1 MVRDDRFLAR
11 MRMRVRERLWLSMCH
26 RTRRSLDRRRR
37 ICAHCHETLS
47 LWPRGRSH
55 RATTWI
61 TSWWRVGIRERDRA
75 LKFLTCK
82 ARRLLGG
89 NGHDDRRCVRS
100 RHWLVVVAQ
109 SQGAMVSFDDI
120 SHIQGSPPA
129 TRVASLTM
137 DKKRAGASDGG
148 DAKRIKSE
156 PVWRQMAQRR
166 AAGPVAPGSKAIP
179 EGKPHCLAGLT
190 LVFTGELSSISRDD
204 AVD

>member
-1 MVRDDRFLAR
+1 
-11 MRMRVRERLWLSMCH
+11 
-26 RTRRSLDRRRR
+26 
-37 ICAHCHETLS
+37 
-47 LWPRGRSH
+47 
-55 RATTWI
+55 
-61 TSWWRVGIRERDRA
+61 
-75 LKFLTCK
+75 
-82 ARRLLGG
+82 
-89 NGHDDRRCVRS
+89 
-100 RHWLVVVAQ
+100 
-109 SQGAMVSFDDI
+109 MVSFDDI

-129 TRVASLTM
+129 ARVASLTM

-204 AVD
+204 AVDLAKRYGAKVTTAPSSKTSYVILGEGAGAKKLEMIQKNKIKTLDEDGFLGLIAERGTQTLAPAGARQLEEVEQ